1 MDISTDLSLIM
12 QANSLQAVRSTMA
25 AAQAAP
31 PTPEAQADVILQLS
45 TAAQQLMR
53 GTASHPTP

>member
-1 MDISTDLSLIM
+1 MEISGELSLMM

-31 PTPEAQADVILQLS
+31 PTPEGNADVILQLS
-45 TAAQQLMR
+45 TAAQQLMQ
-53 GTASHPTP
+53 GAASHPTP